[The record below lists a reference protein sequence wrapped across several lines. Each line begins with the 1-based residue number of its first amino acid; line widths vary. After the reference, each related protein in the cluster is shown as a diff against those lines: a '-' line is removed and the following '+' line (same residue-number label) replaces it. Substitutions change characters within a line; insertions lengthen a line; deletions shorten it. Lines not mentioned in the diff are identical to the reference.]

1 MEKLKLEYDFWNW
14 IETKV
19 DWDYFEYSFWNKEEA
34 LDKLEL
40 QELSKENNA
49 KVIWINAT
57 AHSNKVIQVN
67 ALNIHNKTRL
77 LKAWIDWVLVT
88 NIDQIKD
95 KIALILW
102 VADCWAISMVS
113 ESWDKIA
120 LLHAWHK
127 GTSQDIIW
135 NLFEKLENLWE
146 DLAKYSVYVAPMAWD
161 NFEYE
166 EELYFKNF
174 QKLCDTYGLN
184 SWDFFKPTTKW
195 KWYLDL
201 KNLIYNI
208 LTTKIPAE
216 NIVFSEIDTN
226 SPDNSW
232 PSYRLDKTTKRILV
246 MLGKIKK

>member
-1 MEKLKLEYDFWNW
+1 MENLKLEHNFWNW
-14 IETKV
+14 IITKV
-19 DWDYFEYSFWNKEEA
+19 DWTFFEYSFWNKQET

-40 QELSKENNA
+40 LEIANEKKS

-57 AHSNKVIQVN
+57 AHSNKVIQVDG
-67 ALNIHNKTRL
+67 LNIHNKTRL

-88 NIDQIKD
+88 NIDKIKD

-102 VADCWAISMVS
+102 VADCWAISIVS

-127 GTSQDIIW
+127 WTSQDIIW

-146 DLAKYSVYVAPMAWD
+146 DLTKYKVYVAPMAWD

-174 QKLCDTYGLN
+174 QKLCDKYRLY
-184 SWDFFKPTTKW
+184 SWKYFSPTKKW
-195 KWYLDL
+195 KWNLDL
-201 KNLIYNI
+201 KNLIFDI
-208 LTTKIPAE
+208 LTTKIPTE

-226 SPDNSW
+226 SPNNSW
-232 PSYRLDKTTKRILV
+232 PSYRQTKTTRRILV
-246 MLGKIKK
+246 SLENKK